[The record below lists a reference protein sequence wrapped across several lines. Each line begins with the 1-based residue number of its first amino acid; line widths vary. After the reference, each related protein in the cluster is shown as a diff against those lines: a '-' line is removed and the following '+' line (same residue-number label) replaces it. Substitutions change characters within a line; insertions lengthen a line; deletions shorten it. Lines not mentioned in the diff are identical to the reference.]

1 MSDMDRMRLTNDRNA
16 AGRRLDRVQCPHC
29 DMTIVP
35 RLAFYDGTPTK
46 SVCPFC
52 AGIVK
57 DFRKPS
63 AGLKWLGYLL
73 AGLAIVAGFHLT
85 LLLEYGSGE
94 HPGPVVTAVE
104 QNHQD

>member
-1 MSDMDRMRLTNDRNA
+1 MSGTDRMQLGNA
-16 AGRRLDRVQCPHC
+16 KNSGGRRLYRVQCPHC

-35 RLAFYDGTPTK
+35 RLAFFDGTPTK

-57 DFRKPS
+57 DFRKPG

-73 AGLAIVAGFHLT
+73 AGLAILAGFHLT
-85 LLLEYGSGE
+85 LLLKYGSSE
-94 HPGPVVTAVE
+94 HPGPVVTSIE

>member
-1 MSDMDRMRLTNDRNA
+1 MSDMERMRLANDRNS

-52 AGIVK
+52 AGMVR
-57 DFRKPS
+57 DFRPLPETTWIG
-63 AGLKWLGYLL
+63 AALKAFAVLLG
-73 AGLAIVAGFHLT
+73 LT
-85 LLLEYGSGE
+85 LVLGFLDQLPS
-94 HPGPVVTAVE
+94 
-104 QNHQD
+104 